1 MTIDRTLLVAGLIG
15 LLLVAVPSSATGQ
28 MQLVPHPSS
37 RFWIH
42 GEATTHDFT
51 CEVDE
56 VEGSAQL
63 PAPEDTIRPVSHTP
77 ARDQTAAQVN
87 VRVPVRAFDCGNLRM
102 TRDLQETL
110 EMEQHP
116 EIRFSLSDAT
126 LESAGDSSQAWSE
139 IEVLG
144 PLTISGTERLVRINA
159 EARPLGN
166 GQYQVRGCLP
176 VKMTYFGVEPPT
188 KAFGLIRV
196 KNEIRVQFDLIA
208 ETTSARTS
216 PSTPVS
222 PRTNPPP
229 CDE

>member
-1 MTIDRTLLVAGLIG
+1 MRTDRTLLVAGLIG
-15 LLLVAVPSSATGQ
+15 LLLLAAPSSATAQ
-28 MQLVPHPSS
+28 TQLAPHPST

-42 GEATTHDFT
+42 GEATTHNFT

-56 VEGSAQL
+56 VKGSAQL
-63 PAPEDTIRPVSHTP
+63 PAPLDTIRPVSHTP
-77 ARDQTAAQVN
+77 EQDKTAAEVN
-87 VRVPVRAFDCGNLRM
+87 VRIPIRAFECGNSRM

-126 LESAGDSSQAWSE
+126 LESSGDSSKAWSK

-144 PLTISGTERLVRINA
+144 QLTISGTERLVRINTG
-159 EARPLGN
+159 ARPLGN
-166 GQYQVRGCLP
+166 ERYQVRGCLP
-176 VKMTYFGVEPPT
+176 VKMTYFGIEPPT

-208 ETTSARTS
+208 ETTSARTF
-216 PSTPVS
+216 PSTSVS